1 MNAVVLTHLDG
12 HIPLLRKYPSALMH
26 LHQQR
31 LLKRLCC
38 VFGAGASVDIGMT
51 NWSDF
56 IFELAVGLVDPRAA
70 DASTRDLIARAQELF
85 YAFSRKYDEEAQ
97 KSGRPRPGPDDASL
111 QMYEAKLSRA
121 WRDKVYEALYKN
133 QAAIAQRVEKSQDDS
148 YYRRFAPIVRLLPVT
163 ISFNFDDWLER
174 TLAATRQPR
183 EVKRKRGYTT
193 VWDENSQLPTNEPV
207 IFHPNGFLPSHRKER
222 GSPKLVFSEEAFS
235 DQLQGSMYGRYAALR
250 NEVTHKTCLLIG
262 ISLEDPTLAFVLRQN
277 ALNHPGHFH
286 YIIHWTGHE
295 GKNTLSP
302 EQETRLFKLY
312 NLVSLQLSTDE
323 IRLLADILA
332 WDPVQAYQ
340 EGEMND
346 VSLMFSFVITG
357 AVGVGKSSVISHFRS
372 LKQHDE
378 WTEPRLDQM
387 AKDPEGLAVE
397 ELQTVD
403 EWVAKQFRLRNNV
416 LNFNENQIGLHILDR
431 GPLDPLAFT
440 PKRQPVSA
448 KAQRLRS
455 SIKGRSK
462 VPLSGA
468 HVIVLKGEPEVLNAR
483 AIAQGKDFSIQA
495 VAEQQDKLVEFYG
508 KEGVTVIETHGLS
521 LDEVVR
527 SVAFDIFDQRHQ
539 PYSPLSFDDRLEHVG
554 DSELQ
559 TNFPFNSEA

>member
-1 MNAVVLTHLDG
+1 VALVQPEG
-12 HIPLLRKYPSALMH
+12 HIPLLRKYPSPLMH

-38 VFGAGASVDIGMT
+38 VFGAGASVDIGMVD
-51 NWSDF
+51 WSEF
-56 IFELAVGLVDPRAA
+56 ISELAVGLVEPKAA
-70 DASTRDLIARAQELF
+70 DTSTRDLIARAQELF
-85 YAFSRKYDEEAQ
+85 YAFSRRYDEDAD
-97 KSGRPRPGPDDASL
+97 KGGNPRPGPEDASL
-111 QMYEAKLSRA
+111 QTYAAKLSRA

-133 QAAIAQRVEKSQDDS
+133 KAAITERVEKNGDES
-148 YYRRFAPIVRLLPVT
+148 YYKRFVPIIRLLPVT

-174 TLAATRQPR
+174 TLADTRQPR

-207 IFHPNGFLPSHRKER
+207 IFHPNGFLPSYRKER
-222 GSPKLVFSEEAFS
+222 GSPRLVFSEEAFS
-235 DQLQGSMYGRYAALR
+235 DQLQGSMYGRYAILR

-286 YIIHWTGHE
+286 YMIHWTGAT
-295 GKNTLSP
+295 GQNNLSP

-312 NLVSLQLSTDE
+312 NLVSLQLNTNE

-346 VSLMFSFVITG
+346 VGLMFSFVITG

-387 AKDPEGLAVE
+387 AKDPEGLGAE

-416 LNFNENQIGLHILDR
+416 LNFNDNQIGLHILDR

-440 PKRQPVSA
+440 PKIQSVSNEGQA
-448 KAQRLRS
+448 AAQLDQGPQQGSTLGSTRDRAEGRPNS
-455 SIKGRSK
+455 S
-462 VPLSGA
+462 
-468 HVIVLKGEPEVLNAR
+468 
-483 AIAQGKDFSIQA
+483 
-495 VAEQQDKLVEFYG
+495 
-508 KEGVTVIETHGLS
+508 
-521 LDEVVR
+521 
-527 SVAFDIFDQRHQ
+527 
-539 PYSPLSFDDRLEHVG
+539 
-554 DSELQ
+554 
-559 TNFPFNSEA
+559 

>member
-1 MNAVVLTHLDG
+1 MALAQPEG
-12 HIPLLRKYPSALMH
+12 HIALLKKYPSALMH

-38 VFGAGASVDIGMT
+38 VFGAGASADIGMA
-51 NWSDF
+51 NWQEF
-56 IFELAVGLVDPRAA
+56 ISELAEGLVDPKAA

-85 YAFSRKYDEEAQ
+85 YAFSRKYDEGEA
-97 KSGRPRPGPDDASL
+97 KSGDPRPGPEDRRL
-111 QMYEAKLSRA
+111 QTYEAKLSRA
-121 WRDKVYEALYKN
+121 WRDKVYESLYKN
-133 QAAIAQRVEKSQDDS
+133 QAAVAERLDKSDPES
-148 YYRRFAPIVRLLPVT
+148 YYRKFAPIIRALPVT

-207 IFHPNGFLPSHRKER
+207 IFHPNGFLPSYKKER
-222 GSPKLVFSEEAFS
+222 GSPRLVFSEEAFS
-235 DQLQGSMYGRYAALR
+235 DQLQGSMYGRYAILR

-286 YIIHWTGHE
+286 YLIHWTGTN
-295 GKNTLSP
+295 GQNSLSL

-312 NLVSLQLSTDE
+312 NLVSLQLNSDE
-323 IRLLADILA
+323 VRLLADILA

-346 VSLMFSFVITG
+346 VALMFSFVITG

-387 AKDPEGLAVE
+387 ARDPEGLKAE

-403 EWVAKQFRLRNNV
+403 DWVAKQFRLRNNV

-440 PKRQPVSA
+440 PKTQSVSLKA
-448 KAQRLRS
+448 KRLRG
-455 SIKGRSK
+455 SIKGRSRA
-462 VPLSGA
+462 PLSGA
-468 HVIVLKGEPEVLNAR
+468 HVIVLKGDPEVLNAR
-483 AIAQGKDFSIQA
+483 AIAQGKDSRFRQLRNSRTSWSSST
-495 VAEQQDKLVEFYG
+495 EKKG
-508 KEGVTVIETHGLS
+508 SRLS
-521 LDEVVR
+521 RRAD
-527 SVAFDIFDQRHQ
+527 
-539 PYSPLSFDDRLEHVG
+539 SP
-554 DSELQ
+554 
-559 TNFPFNSEA
+559 